1 MKAKKIRTMLVA
13 FVAAGTV
20 APIFAQAESLESL
33 QEQESTVLKQSQ
45 AISAEVQIAL
55 TDVNQKYSEVES
67 LKAQIAENE
76 ETLAQTK
83 ADIATAQD
91 TIEKREAVVAERM
104 KDIQVNGGATRDWTV
119 LLESAN
125 IQDFINRAY
134 AMTMLQNLEKE
145 KIDSLSSE
153 KEKLETLQD
162 KAEATQTSL
171 TADQQSL
178 EEQAKALDSKISNL
192 QTQLKDNE
200 STLAKIASSKEAEE
214 SRLAAEKAA
223 EEKAAK
229 EAEQQA
235 KDEAAADA
243 KAEADAQS
251 QAAAKETAASS
262 SASDS
267 ASSSTSSSS
276 SSNSSSNT
284 STSTNDSSSSSSN
297 DTSNSGSTSG
307 KTMMMESTAYS
318 YAEAGASYF
327 TASGTDLRKN
337 PMAVAVD
344 PSVIPLGTLVNVEGY
359 GVALALDTGGAI
371 KGNIIDVHFD
381 NEPECLR
388 WGRRQVKVTIL
399 E

>member
-1 MKAKKIRTMLVA
+1 MKAKKLRTMLVA

-20 APIFAQAESLESL
+20 APIFVQAESLESL

-45 AISAEVQIAL
+45 EISAEVQIAL

-145 KIDSLSSE
+145 KIDALFTE

-162 KAEATQTSL
+162 KAETTQASL
-171 TADQQSL
+171 TEDQASL
-178 EEQAKALDSKISNL
+178 EEQAQALDSKINNL
-192 QTQLKDNE
+192 QAQLKDNE
-200 STLAKIASSKEAEE
+200 STLAQIASSKEAEE

-229 EAEQQA
+229 EAEEQ
-235 KDEAAADA
+235 A
-243 KAEADAQS
+243 KAEAEATAKAEAES
-251 QAAAKETAASS
+251 QATVQASE
-262 SASDS
+262 
-267 ASSSTSSSS
+267 SSSS
-276 SSNSSSNT
+276 QSSSSDSTSNSSSNT
-284 STSTNDSSSSSSN
+284 SSNTSSSTSDTSSSN
-297 DTSNSGSTSG
+297 NTSNSSNTGSTSG

-381 NEPECLR
+381 NVDECKV

-399 E
+399 D

>member
-33 QEQESTVLKQSQ
+33 QEQESAVLQQSQ

-55 TDVNQKYSEVES
+55 TDVNHTYSEVES

-83 ADIATAQD
+83 ADITTAQE
-91 TIEKREAVVAERM
+91 TIEKREAVVAKRLKE
-104 KDIQVNGGATRDWTV
+104 IQVNGGATRDWTV

-134 AMTMLQNLEKE
+134 AMMMLQNLEKE
-145 KIDSLSSE
+145 KISALSSE

-162 KAEATQTSL
+162 KAETTQTNL

-178 EEQAKALDSKISNL
+178 EEQAQALDSKISNL
-192 QTQLKDNE
+192 QAQLKDNE
-200 STLAKIASSKEAEE
+200 STLAQIASSKEAEE

-223 EEKAAK
+223 KEKAAK
-229 EAEQQA
+229 EAEEQ
-235 KDEAAADA
+235 A
-243 KAEADAQS
+243 KAEAEAAAKAKAESTS
-251 QAAAKETAASS
+251 QAAEASS
-262 SASDS
+262 STSS
-267 ASSSTSSSS
+267 EASSSTSSSS
-276 SSNSSSNT
+276 TSSSSSNNSSSSSDNT
-284 STSTNDSSSSSSN
+284 SSSSSN

-344 PSVIPLGTLVNVEGY
+344 RSVIPLGTLVNVEGY

-381 NEPECLR
+381 NVDECKV

-399 E
+399 D

>member
-33 QEQESTVLKQSQ
+33 QEQESSVLQQSQ

-55 TDVNQKYSEVES
+55 TDVNNTYSEVES

-76 ETLAQTK
+76 ETLEQTK

-235 KDEAAADA
+235 KDEAAAAA
-243 KAEADAQS
+243 KAEAEAQS

-267 ASSSTSSSS
+267 ASSSSSSSS

-381 NEPECLR
+381 NTDACIQ

>member
-33 QEQESTVLKQSQ
+33 QEQESAVLQQSQ

-55 TDVNQKYSEVES
+55 TDVNHTYSEVES

-83 ADIATAQD
+83 ADITTAQE
-91 TIEKREAVVAERM
+91 TIEKREAVVAKRLKE
-104 KDIQVNGGATRDWTV
+104 IQVNGGATRDWTV

-145 KIDSLSSE
+145 KISALSSE

-162 KAEATQTSL
+162 KAETTQTNL

-178 EEQAKALDSKISNL
+178 EEQAQALDSKISNL
-192 QTQLKDNE
+192 QVQLKDNE
-200 STLAKIASSKEAEE
+200 STLAQIASSKEAEE

-223 EEKAAK
+223 KEKAAK
-229 EAEQQA
+229 EAEEQ
-235 KDEAAADA
+235 A
-243 KAEADAQS
+243 KAEAEAAAKAEAESTS
-251 QAAAKETAASS
+251 QAAEASS
-262 SASDS
+262 STSS
-267 ASSSTSSSS
+267 EASSSTSSSS
-276 SSNSSSNT
+276 TSSSSSNNSSSSSDNT
-284 STSTNDSSSSSSN
+284 SSSSSN

-381 NEPECLR
+381 NVDECKV

-399 E
+399 D

>member
-33 QEQESTVLKQSQ
+33 QEQESAVLQQSQ

-55 TDVNQKYSEVES
+55 TDVNHTYSEVES

-83 ADIATAQD
+83 ADIATAQE

-104 KDIQVNGGATRDWTV
+104 KEIQVNGGATRDWTV

-145 KIDSLSSE
+145 K
-153 KEKLETLQD
+153 LETLQD
-162 KAEATQTSL
+162 KAETTQTNL

-178 EEQAKALDSKISNL
+178 EEQAQALDSKISNL
-192 QTQLKDNE
+192 QAQLKDNE
-200 STLAKIASSKEAEE
+200 STLAQIASSKEAEE

-223 EEKAAK
+223 KEKAAK
-229 EAEQQA
+229 EAEEQ
-235 KDEAAADA
+235 A
-243 KAEADAQS
+243 KAEAEAAAKAEAESTS
-251 QAAAKETAASS
+251 QAAEASS
-262 SASDS
+262 STSS
-267 ASSSTSSSS
+267 EASSSTSSSS
-276 SSNSSSNT
+276 TSSTSSNNSSSSSDNT
-284 STSTNDSSSSSSN
+284 SSSSSN

-381 NEPECLR
+381 NVDECKV

-399 E
+399 D